1 MPFKKGQNGMG
12 GRPKGTKNKQRLIRY
27 SPKEWEKITKHN
39 IYDQEEIIWRLE
51 NNLDITEVIDTM
63 NEKYS
68 RDKNGD
74 ENL

>member
-12 GRPKGTKNKQRLIRY
+12 GRPKGSKNKQRLIRY

-51 NNLDITEVIDTM
+51 NNLDITEIIDTM

-68 RDKNGD
+68 RDKDGD

>member
-1 MPFKKGQNGMG
+1 MAEQKS
-12 GRPKGTKNKQRLIRY
+12 RKNKQRLIKY
-27 SPKEWEKITKHN
+27 SPKKWEKITAHN

-51 NNLDITEVIDTM
+51 NNLDITEIIDTM

-68 RDKNGD
+68 RDKDGD